1 MCVCVCIAP
10 HVLHMPLY
18 VHTTMTSLLTPPSIC
33 FVFLIMSFFLTALQ
47 RRMPTA
53 ADASVKVCLR
63 VGLVSSQDQAP
74 SEKESPQRILR
85 VNIDEATD
93 LFIPREYINTTETPQ
108 KLTITGISVP
118 GIPFQHHTVVTL
130 SNPKSLIIIPG
141 HGVSCRTLLLSSVRE
156 HASGQVDLVGRQPIA
171 ASMVVVQFKS
181 TEAVTMAQIVE
192 QHNRRTNAVNTLT
205 SGVSVDVP
213 FTSAVSSADPSVTHP
228 PPGIT
233 MAESSTF
240 ASNPGALPL
249 VTVAAPVVHN
259 RWCCTM
265 IINMNH
271 AFKLEFNTAGTHV

>member
-1 MCVCVCIAP
+1 
-10 HVLHMPLY
+10 MPLY

-47 RRMPTA
+47 RRMPGTA
-53 ADASVKVCLR
+53 AAASVKVCLR

-130 SNPKSLIIIPG
+130 SNPNSLIISPG

-171 ASMVVVQFKS
+171 ASMVMVKFKS

-192 QHNRRTNAVNTLT
+192 QHNHRTNAVTTLT

-228 PPGIT
+228 PPDIA

-259 RWCCTM
+259 RWCFAM
-265 IINMNH
+265 ILSMNR
-271 AFKLEFNTAGTHV
+271 AFKQEFNTAGTHV